1 MLLLFKSFQNYL
13 LIIAH
18 FYVKT
23 IKYFIKKIT

>member
-18 FYVKT
+18 FM
-23 IKYFIKKIT
+23 